1 MSDGMSAFI
10 RSLISP
16 SVAIPEVGDITAGAR
31 GWASVHE
38 QRRANQESER
48 LRERGQN
55 VELESIAQQRG
66 AQRERLNFEQEQ
78 ASLRQAQ
85 ELHDRQVKAAGE
97 LMDALASEDPVR
109 INKAKSSAGLLGVT
123 MEEDQP
129 QAPPLSGVGP
139 LQGPRE
145 AGPGTRM
152 PQDASSGARTGERSP
167 DEVDEF
173 GGRMLRPGERPEFAG
188 DEKPPDWLSGYMGR
202 PDKPTPFFAGEQRRP
217 KPTAEPTDIRAPSE
231 EMDKARRGVVL
242 EEEKEPPQANARD
255 LEGPGAPGVPDQ
267 GPQAAQVKDATSTRP
282 RQPVAQQG
290 YLLRAN
296 GQTLAHINA
305 GEIRSRQREMA
316 AEALQPLFKHARND
330 FEKAAATEAMDIAT
344 QQVGK
349 IGLDN
354 AIKAGQQVYDK
365 RITEKNKNERA
376 QMAAWSRQQNQGF
389 QQAGAL
395 EEDFNAIMRRYQTHY
410 RIDEMHTAIAAADR
424 AVEAIL
430 SDNPASQEQAV
441 YEYTRSVNGSGVLS
455 NQDFQ
460 RSTGFGGKWAQ
471 LQNEIGKWTN
481 QGRRPEEWRQMLKKA
496 QGLVREAQSARLHE
510 IGKLFVDD
518 VARSPS
524 FTAGGP
530 EALQQTQKRGYSFL
544 TGTRVP
550 TQSVAPATNRPQ
562 GNPQVS
568 GGGSGGSKAQGVLSR
583 LRGGG

>member
-85 ELHDRQVKAAGE
+85 ELHEKRTKAAGE
-97 LMDALASEDPVR
+97 LMDAISSEKPAR
-109 INKAKSSAGLLGVT
+109 IAVAQLNAQLLGVD
-123 MEEDQP
+123 MVEDQP
-129 QAPPLSGVGP
+129 EAPPLSGVGP

-145 AGPGTRM
+145 GTRM
-152 PQDASSGARTGERSP
+152 PQDASSGAGTGSGSP

-188 DEKPPDWLSGYMGR
+188 DEKPPDWLSGYMDR

-267 GPQAAQVKDATSTRP
+267 GPQAAQVKDATAEP
-282 RQPVAQQG
+282 QRQPVAPRG
-290 YLLRAN
+290 YLLRVD
-296 GQTLAHINA
+296 GKTIGHINPE
-305 GEIRSRQREMA
+305 EIRARQREMA
-316 AEALQPLFKHARND
+316 AEALSPLLKNARDEVEKHA
-330 FEKAAATEAMDIAT
+330 AIEAI
-344 QQVGK
+344 QIGQEQVGK

-354 AIKAGQQVYDK
+354 ALKSAQLRYDK
-365 RITEKNKNERA
+365 RVGEARKTERNNT
-376 QMAAWSRQQNQGF
+376 AAWARAHQMGQQERR
-389 QQAGAL
+389 AG
-395 EEDFNAIMRRYQTHY
+395 EGEFNAFMRRYNDQRNLRATH
-410 RIDEMHTAIAAADR
+410 EAIEAAAR
-424 AVEAIL
+424 GAESII
-430 SDNPASQEQAV
+430 SSNPALQEQAV
-441 YEYTRSVNGSGVLS
+441 YEYVRSVNGNGVLS
-455 NQDFQ
+455 NQDFD
-460 RSTGFGGKWAQ
+460 RSLRAGGRWLA
-471 LQNEIGKWTN
+471 LQAKMKEWTD
-481 QGRRPEEWRQMLKKA
+481 QGRRPEEWAAML
-496 QGLVREAQSARLHE
+496 REAQSIVGE
-510 IGKLFVDD
+510 
-518 VARSPS
+518 ARSEYLHRIGVEAMNEMTLSPFFS
-524 FTAGGP
+524 QGGP
-530 EALQQTQKRGYSFL
+530 EALERWQARAYQAV
-544 TGTRVP
+544 TGEVIQRP
-550 TQSVAPATNRPQ
+550 AQGAPQANQSVAPLRIDQPQ
-562 GNPQVS
+562 
-568 GGGSGGSKAQGVLSR
+568 KKRRA
-583 LRGGG
+583 RGFQ